1 MYKRQGSCKL
11 KKSGGDGGHNGLKSI
26 IESLGGEK
34 NFLRMRIGISH
45 PGKASLVNDYVV
57 KKGTTE
63 EVNERK
69 KAIKNGIEVI
79 EDIIS
84 DGWELAVNKLHSK

>member
-1 MYKRQGSCKL
+1 
-11 KKSGGDGGHNGLKSI
+11 
-26 IESLGGEK
+26 
-34 NFLRMRIGISH
+34 MRIGISH

-63 EVNERK
+63 EINERK

-79 EDIIS
+79 EDIIF
-84 DGWELAVNKLHSK
+84 DGWELAANKLHSK